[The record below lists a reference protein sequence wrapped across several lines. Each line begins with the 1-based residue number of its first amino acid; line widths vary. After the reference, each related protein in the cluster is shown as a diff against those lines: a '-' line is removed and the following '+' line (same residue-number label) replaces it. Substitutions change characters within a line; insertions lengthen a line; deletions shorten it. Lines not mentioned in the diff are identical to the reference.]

1 MKNFTLIVKLCILII
16 SLHIT
21 SNLEAQVVT
30 IKSQSFDATA
40 SGYTDD
46 LGYTVSSGTYVNV
59 ISSTSESSPN
69 SLEFS
74 NDNGNNNRD
83 SDITFDN
90 VDISGYENV
99 SVTIS
104 FKSIGVDSD
113 EDLDLHIS
121 YNDGSN
127 YSLVERFIDGSGN
140 ENIDWG
146 EIDGSATATTN
157 PYTYNIPN
165 GNTQLRVQVQAENL
179 DDNEIFYIDN
189 IIIKGTQKPEIDVTG
204 LNVAIIGDG
213 TNIPVWSNNTDF
225 GTVQLASG
233 AETRT
238 FTISNIGLLDLT
250 LGTISLSGTTDFSI
264 LSAPTPGTIIAPEAS
279 EIIQVS
285 FNTITP
291 GVQTT
296 LLTINSDDSDES
308 SYEINLKALG
318 GKIFFDSDGD
328 GVYDDVDIDDDNDGI
343 RDSEEEMSCG
353 LSSSSSNVN
362 YKFLNETFGEGPAR
376 STAISTLYE
385 ATTTYCIE
393 DGDNST
399 TLPDECDTSEQ
410 LNDGEYTISS
420 MITTGVNGETV
431 GPVHAIAN
439 WAYYAWAPI
448 EDHTVGDTDGR
459 MAIFNADENPGV
471 FYETKIVGTLTG
483 IPITYSFWVINID
496 NDDSVFSSG
505 EKDATG
511 HRILPNITVNFL
523 TTDKTTTIASFNTG
537 YITRCNGDVFVPAD
551 HASTPGPHPA
561 DATYNQ
567 CAVSEWKYFEQSLT
581 LATETAFIV
590 QFVNNTIG
598 GFGNDLAID
607 DIEIKQ
613 TLCDMDNDLV
623 ADTFDLDSDN
633 DGIPDVVEIGLGDL
647 SAGTATLS
655 GVWLDANLN
664 GMHDAAETNTPLDTD
679 LDGVPNYLDLDSDN
693 DTIFDVDES
702 KAGNTADLNFQNG
715 DGDITGDAVGD
726 GPETETFR
734 EKDTDGDGIVEGY
747 GDGIL
752 DIYDYHEGPDY
763 ASAFGNSNQGLGS
776 LYFVVDTDSDGVP
789 DYMDLTSDG
798 STFDI
803 SHNTL
808 YSDLDANNDG
818 LIDDTVDSDGD
829 GILDLFD
836 TDDAI
841 FGSPR
846 QLDRKLLLYFDGRND
861 YIDDTNILDGLS
873 ESSMMTWIKVDPTFV
888 GRAVVIG
895 ENNFEIE
902 VQNYGNIQIFAK
914 ANGTSIQS
922 DMALNPMVPGQWYHI
937 TTVFDGPNN
946 TLKLYL
952 NGEEI
957 SNSTGAPSTLA
968 TNAYDFT
975 IGRSAN
981 TFDVNTHY
989 KGYIDEVKVFNKA
1002 LSDNEIRKMIYQE
1015 IENNAGT
1022 VRGSVAPKD
1031 ITDFVDASTITPLDW
1046 SSLLRYFRLD
1056 RYNDDIVDDLTTP
1069 TVDSGTGARIYNVKI
1084 IDYQTAPMPFITQQ
1098 SGSLPTA
1105 VDIPTDGVNGQD
1117 AITYDWSIVHV
1128 QHNNVTYNNRQAHLG
1143 LIVDEFD
1150 ESLNPI
1156 EFSVQNDS
1164 ELNVSWYL
1172 KLDGKID
1179 LDGESQLIQGSESD
1193 VDATSKGVIERDQQ
1207 GTQDLFTYNYWGS
1220 PVGLSNPSTNN
1231 NSYTVPDV
1239 LFDGS
1244 NPSAP
1249 TPINFITNSYNGT
1262 NGTPIGI
1269 ADYWIWKYSNSASS
1283 YYNWQHVRSTG
1294 TMLIGEGFTMKGVN
1308 NTSNNLTLEQNY
1320 VFEGKPNNGDITLP
1334 ITANNEYLIG
1344 NPYASAIDANQFIID
1359 NAATIQGAGAT
1370 TGTLYFWEHWGGG
1383 SHITLEYQGGY
1394 ATYNLSGATP
1404 TITSG
1409 TNTLGSGGSPTKLPG
1424 RYIPVGQGFFIMG
1437 ETTGD
1442 IVFNN
1447 GQRIF
1452 EKEGASSIFIRNS
1465 AGNTNN
1471 NFTEQDNRMK
1481 IRLGFNS
1488 VNTLHRQILVTV
1500 DPNATSGIDFGYD
1513 GENTEA
1519 NQDDMYWMITDNKFV
1534 IQGID
1539 IIEASTIL
1547 PLGLHT
1553 DSNGINTFTI
1563 DALENV
1569 PTDLEIYV
1577 YDKVTEIYHDV
1588 RQNDFSIDLL
1598 AGEYLDRFE
1607 LRFSDVNLL
1616 STEEITLEDTGMQFY
1631 FANNNES
1638 IIINNPELQK
1648 IDSVELYNIIGQ
1660 SIKKF
1665 EKIENQE
1672 YTELK
1677 TNNLSTGNY
1686 ILEIKTP
1693 SGKISKKVLIE

>member
-1 MKNFTLIVKLCILII
+1 MKNFTIPVKLCLLII
-16 SLHIT
+16 SLHFSST
-21 SNLEAQVVT
+21 LVGQT
-30 IKSQSFDATA
+30 IKSQTFEGVPS
-40 SGYTDD
+40 DD
-46 LGYTVSSGTYVNV
+46 LGYSVSSNTYVKV
-59 ISSTSESSPN
+59 ISNPSPN
-69 SLEFS
+69 ASNLSANSLQLSNNDGS
-74 NDNGNNNRD
+74 NDRD

-90 VDISGYENV
+90 LDITGYENV

-104 FKSIGVDSD
+104 FKSIGVDNN
-113 EDLDLHIS
+113 EDLDLYIS
-121 YNDGSN
+121 YNNGSN
-127 YSLVERFIDGSGN
+127 YSLIKELIDGNNYN
-140 ENIDWG
+140 ENRDWG
-146 EIDGSATATTN
+146 DIDNSANTANLN
-157 PYTYNIPN
+157 PYTFNVPN
-165 GNTQLRVQVQAENL
+165 GNNQIRVQVQAENL
-179 DDNEIFYIDN
+179 DDTEVFYIDN
-189 IIIKGTQKPEIDVTG
+189 VLIEGTPKPEINTTG
-204 LNVAIIGDG
+204 LGISIVGDG
-213 TNIPVWSNNTDF
+213 TNSPVWFNNTDF

-233 AETRT
+233 AETKT
-238 FTISNIGLLDLT
+238 FSVNNIGVSDLT
-250 LGTISLSGTTDFSI
+250 LGAISLSGTTDFSI
-264 LSAPTPGTIIAPEAS
+264 VSAPSPGTIITPGNS
-279 EIIQVS
+279 EPIQIS
-285 FNTITP
+285 FNTTTP
-291 GVQTT
+291 GIQSTV
-296 LLTINSDDSDES
+296 LTIASDDSDES
-308 SYEINLKALG
+308 SYQINIKALG
-318 GKIFFDSDGD
+318 GKIFYDSDGD

-343 RDSEEEMSCG
+343 PDSDEEMSCN
-353 LSSSSSNVN
+353 SSSSATTVN
-362 YKFLNETFGEGPAR
+362 YKFLNETFGEGPSR

-399 TLPDECDTSEQ
+399 SLPDECDTSEH

-431 GPVHAIAN
+431 GPTDAIAN

-448 EDHTVGDTDGR
+448 EDHTEGDVNGR
-459 MAIFNADENPGV
+459 MAIFNADEKPGV
-471 FYETKIVGTLTG
+471 FYETKIVGTLTN

-505 EKDATG
+505 ELDAGG

-523 TTDKTTTIASFNTG
+523 TTDKTTTIATFNTG
-537 YITRCNGDVFVPAD
+537 DITRCNGDVFVPAD
-551 HASTPGPHPA
+551 HAGAGPHTV

-567 CAVSEWKYFEQSLT
+567 CVTSEWKYFEQSLT
-581 LATETAFIV
+581 LTTETAFIV

-598 GFGNDLAID
+598 GLGNDLAID
-607 DIEIKQ
+607 DIVIKQ
-613 TLCDMDNDLV
+613 TLCDMDNDQV
-623 ADTFDLDSDN
+623 ADIFDLDSDN
-633 DGIPDVVEIGLGDL
+633 DGIPDVVEIGLGNV

-664 GMHDAAETNTPLDTD
+664 GMHDAAEGNVPLDTD
-679 LDGVPNYLDLDSDN
+679 GDGIPNYLDLDSDN
-693 DTIFDVDES
+693 DSIFDVDES
-702 KAGNTADLNFQNG
+702 KAGNSADPNFQNG
-715 DGDITGDAVGD
+715 DGDITGDGVGD
-726 GPETETFR
+726 GPETEVFR
-734 EKDTDGDGIVEGY
+734 EKDTDGDGITEGY

-763 ASAFGNSNQGLGS
+763 SSSFGNINQGLGS
-776 LYFVVDTDSDGVP
+776 TYFVIDTDNDGTP
-789 DYMDLTSDG
+789 DYMDTTSDG

-808 YSDLDANNDG
+808 YSNLDANNDG
-818 LIDDTVDSDGD
+818 LIDDTIDSDGD

-861 YIDDTNILDGLS
+861 YIDDSDILDGLT
-873 ESSMMTWIKVDPTFV
+873 ETSMMAWIKIDPTFS

-902 VQNYGNIQIFAK
+902 VQNYGNIQILAK
-914 ANGTSIQS
+914 ANGTTIQS
-922 DMALNPMVPGQWYHI
+922 NTTLNPMIPGQWYHL
-937 TTVFDGPNN
+937 TSVFDGTNN

-957 SNSTGAPSTLA
+957 SNSTGAPTTLN
-968 TNAYDFT
+968 TNAYGFT

-981 TFDVNTHY
+981 SSDINTYY

-1015 IENNAGT
+1015 VENNSGT
-1022 VRGSVAPKD
+1022 VKGVVVPKD
-1031 ITDFVDASTITPLDW
+1031 ITDFVDASTITPLNW
-1046 SSLLRYFRLD
+1046 TSLLRYFRLD

-1069 TVDSGTGARIYNVKI
+1069 TIDSGTGAKIYNVKL

-1098 SGSLPTA
+1098 SGSLPSA
-1105 VDIPTDGVNGQD
+1105 INIPTDGVNGQD
-1117 AITYDWSIVHV
+1117 AITYDWSIVQV
-1128 QHNNVTYNNRQAHLG
+1128 KHNNVTYNSRQAHLG

-1150 ESLNPI
+1150 ASSNPI

-1164 ELNVSWYL
+1164 ELNISSYL

-1179 LDGESQLIQGSESD
+1179 LEGESQLIQGLESD

-1220 PVGLSNPSTNN
+1220 PVGLSNSSTNN
-1231 NSYTVPDV
+1231 NSYSIPDV

-1244 NPSAP
+1244 NPAAP

-1269 ADYWIWKYSNSASS
+1269 ADYWIWKYSNNASS
-1283 YYNWQHVRSTG
+1283 YYNWQHIRSTG
-1294 TMLIGEGFTMKGVN
+1294 TMLAGEGFTMKGVN

-1320 VFEGKPNNGDITLP
+1320 VFEGKPNNGIITLP
-1334 ITANNEYLIG
+1334 ITANNEYLVG
-1344 NPYASAIDANQFIID
+1344 NPYASALDANQFIID

-1370 TGTLYFWEHWGGG
+1370 NGTLYFWEHWGGG
-1383 SHITLEYQGGY
+1383 SHITTNYQGGY

-1404 TITSG
+1404 TVTLG
-1409 TNTLGSGGSPTKLPG
+1409 TNTLGSGGSPSKLPG
-1424 RYIPVGQGFFIMG
+1424 RYIPVGQGFFVMG
-1437 ETTGD
+1437 ENTGD

-1452 EKEGASSIFIRNS
+1452 EKEGANSMFIRSSN
-1465 AGNTNN
+1465 ANTNN
-1471 NFTEQDNRMK
+1471 NFTEQDSRMK

-1488 VNTLHRQILVTV
+1488 IGTIHRQILVTV
-1500 DPNATSGIDFGYD
+1500 DTNASSGVDFGYD
-1513 GENTEA
+1513 GANTEVQ
-1519 NQDDMYWMITDNKFV
+1519 QDDMYWMITDNKFV

-1539 IIEASTIL
+1539 VIEASTIL

-1553 DSNGINTFTI
+1553 ATNGINTFTI

-1569 PTDLEIYV
+1569 PDDLDIYV
-1577 YDKVTEIYHDV
+1577 YDKVTETYHDIRV
-1588 RQNDFSIDLL
+1588 NDFSIDLQ
-1598 AGEYLDRFE
+1598 AGEYLERFE
-1607 LRFSDVNLL
+1607 LRFSDANSL
-1616 STEEITLEDTGMQFY
+1616 STEELTIEDTGLQFY
-1631 FANNNES
+1631 FANNNKS
-1638 IIINNPELQK
+1638 IVINNPELHE
-1648 IDSVELYNIIGQ
+1648 INSVEFYNILGQ

-1665 EKIENQE
+1665 DKIEIKE